1 MLAKIGG
8 FYSLLKLVFGVI
20 AGFVNNT
27 LMKLEL
33 INTLKSK
40 ISESKTNKFRN
51 NSSVPKNSAKIK
63 PLTVIEEEKVP
74 V

>member
-8 FYSLLKLVFGVI
+8 FYSLLKLVFGVV

-40 ISESKTNKFRN
+40 ISESKIKKFRN
-51 NSSVPKNSAKIK
+51 YSSIPKSDFKIQ